1 MENMNEIVKLG
12 VDSYKGKVEKYSDA
26 QAQAALRNALIEANN
41 GSTKLDARAMRDGK
55 CSGVFSIVEEILAQ
69 TVMDE
74 LTSSDYFNALV
85 EYRNVPAGDQAVF
98 RVQDANLFTVSEV
111 ADGTQ
116 AIRRQRLVGDTVV
129 PITPTMHAV
138 RIYEE
143 MDRVLSGR
151 VDFNHMIDV
160 VTKSFTRKTLDDIYA
175 LWANATQADLGGS
188 VYFPAAGAYD
198 LDTLLTVIEH
208 VEAAAGGAPATIIGT
223 KTALR
228 PLITDI
234 VGLDQKNV
242 VDSNGYM
249 GKFYG
254 SNVVAVPQRHKIGST
269 DFVFDD
275 YTITIIAGAGA
286 DAKPI
291 KFVYEGNPIMFAR
304 EPKENMDLTYE
315 FFYGSKFGLGLV
327 TAGNTGIGKYQI
339 SHN

>member
-1 MENMNEIVKLG
+1 MENMKEIVKLG
-12 VDSYKGKVEKYSDA
+12 IDSYKGKVEKYSDA
-26 QAQAALRNALIEANN
+26 QAQVALRNALIEANN
-41 GSTKLDARAMRDGK
+41 GSAKLDIRAMRDGK

-69 TVMDE
+69 TVIDE
-74 LTSSDYFNALV
+74 LTKSDYFNALV
-85 EYRNVPAGDQAVF
+85 EYRNVAAGDQAVF
-98 RVQDANLFTVSEV
+98 HVQDANLFTVSEV

-116 AIRRQRLVGDTVV
+116 AIRRQRLVGDTTV

-143 MDRVLSGR
+143 LDRVLSGR

-160 VTKSFTRKTLDDIYA
+160 VTRSFTQKTLDDIYT
-175 LWANATQADLGGS
+175 LWANATQADLGGA

-228 PLITDI
+228 PLITSI
-234 VGLDQKNV
+234 IGTDQKNV
-242 VDSNGYM
+242 VDANGYV

-254 SNVVAVPQRHKIGST
+254 SNVIAVPQRHQNGT
-269 DFVFDD
+269 TNFVFDD
-275 YTITIIAGAGA
+275 YTITIIASSGM

-291 KFVYEGNPIMFAR
+291 KFVYEGNPLMFTR
-304 EPKENMDLTYE
+304 EPKDNMDLTYE
-315 FFYGSKFGLGLV
+315 FFYGEKYGLGLV
-327 TAGNTGIGKYQI
+327 TAGNAGIGKYQI
-339 SHN
+339 SH

>member
-1 MENMNEIVKLG
+1 MENMKEIVKLG
-12 VDSYKGKVEKYSDA
+12 VDSFKGKVEKYSTD
-26 QAQAALRNALIEANN
+26 QAQTALRNALIEANN
-41 GSTKLDARAMRDGK
+41 GSTKLDIRALRDGK
-55 CSGVFSIVEEILAQ
+55 CNGVFAIVEEILAQ
-69 TVMDE
+69 TVIDQ
-74 LTSSDYFNALV
+74 LTSTDYFNQLV
-85 EYRNVPAGDQAVF
+85 EYRNVAAGDQAVF
-98 RVQDANLFTVSEV
+98 RVQDANLFTVSEI

-116 AIRRQRLVGDTVV
+116 AIRRQRLVGETDV

-143 MDRVLSGR
+143 LDRVLSGR

-160 VTKSFTRKTLDDIYA
+160 VTRSFTQKTLDDIYT
-175 LWANATQADLGGS
+175 LWANATQADLGGA

-228 PLITDI
+228 PLITNI
-234 VGLDQKNV
+234 VGLDQKDV
-242 VDSNGYM
+242 VDANGYV

-254 SNVVAVPQRHKIGST
+254 SNVVSVPQRHKIGTT

-275 YTITIIAGAGA
+275 YTLTIIAGAGM

-291 KFVYEGNPIMFAR
+291 KFVYEGNPIMFTR

-315 FFYGSKFGLGLV
+315 FFYGERLTVSCE
-327 TAGNTGIGKYQI
+327 AA
-339 SHN
+339 